1 MNRMPFASLAALAAL
16 TGCMSEASPPPAP
29 VAQRWTPD
37 AIASD
42 QYETTPTFTADGRE
56 MYFFKS
62 DPAFSTYRLY
72 WSRCEA
78 SGWSPPMPVPFAAPP
93 PAIEADPGITPDGK
107 RLYYISDRH
116 APGGDDFDIWYVDR
130 IGNGWG
136 PPQRLPAPVNSPA
149 SELLPRADASGNL
162 YFGSARDGGHG
173 GGDIYVATQHNGQW
187 QVANAGAPVST
198 AAFEYEAEISRDG
211 RTMVVVAD
219 RGDKSHLYRFEKT
232 GDGWVE
238 RGRIPARPDVFQV
251 GPLLSPQA
259 KRLLFAQAHP
269 QRSGE
274 IYVID
279 LAPKTDEAWPPKCDG
294 PSN

>member
-1 MNRMPFASLAALAAL
+1 MRLSFPACLIVVAALA
-16 TGCMSEASPPPAP
+16 GCTSKASLPASE
-29 VAQRWTPD
+29 AQRWTPQ

-56 MYFFKS
+56 IYFFKA
-62 DPAFSTYRLY
+62 DPAFSAYRLY

-78 SGWSPPMPVPFAAPP
+78 NGWSPAMQVPFAAPP
-93 PAIEADPGITPDGK
+93 PAIESDPGITPDGK
-107 RLYYISDRH
+107 RLYYISTRQ
-116 APGGDDFDIWYVDR
+116 APGSDDFDIWYVDR
-130 IGNGWG
+130 VSDGWG
-136 PPQRLPAPVNSPA
+136 PPQRLPAPVNSTA

-173 GGDIYVATQHNGQW
+173 GGDIYVATQRNGRW
-187 QVANAGAPVST
+187 QVANVGAPVST

-211 RTMVVVAD
+211 RTMVIVAD

-238 RGRIPARPDVFQV
+238 RGRIPAKPDVFQV
-251 GPLLSPQA
+251 GPLLSPDA
-259 KRLLFAQAHP
+259 KRLLFAQADP

-274 IYVID
+274 MYIVD
-279 LAPKTDEAWPPKCDG
+279 LVPKAEEAWPPKCNG
-294 PSN
+294 R